1 MNRAKWQTWALLA
14 PLALA
19 GCRGLFGSA
28 GLPRDPLFVSQK
40 PIEGK
45 IVSTAPVA
53 VAAVEPPPPSVPD
66 EIANRPAYAQRK
78 PSTLPDRVIL
88 SERPPQQHRNCELPP
103 SRTVPGILTNRPSQR
118 DNSSPEPR

>member
-1 MNRAKWQTWALLA
+1 MNRARWQIWALLA

-19 GCRGLFGSA
+19 GCRLFGGG

-45 IVSTAPVA
+45 IVSTAPIA
-53 VAAVEPPPPSVPD
+53 VAAIEPTPPTAPD

-78 PSTLPDRVIL
+78 SYTLPDRVIL
-88 SERPPQQHRNCELPP
+88 SSRPQPDRNFELPP
-103 SRTVPGILTNRPSQR
+103 PARTVPGVLTNRPIQR
-118 DNSSPEPR
+118 EYVAPEGK